1 MQITCKECNK
11 NIDLPDSKVP
21 EVPTFSVKCPHCGQK
36 SRVDRKPGKS
46 VPPATPRPQSSS
58 TSNPTE
64 PEIYPP
70 EAQVVFIYSK
80 NSSWKTQLEHYF
92 RKKGGFVSS
101 AGDSEGGVR
110 KLQLNRY
117 DTIMLEDSEETV
129 PMQREINSWPGI
141 KRRDVNYLLIGDKAR
156 SFDPQEAFVRGVNT
170 YLNQGDM
177 GEAVELIVKC
187 EARFDQ
193 RNALWYLMKDKSE

>member
-1 MQITCKECNK
+1 MQITCTECNK
-11 NIDLPDSKVP
+11 DIDLPDSKVP

-36 SRVDRKPGKS
+36 TRVDRKPGKS
-46 VPPATPRPQSSS
+46 AADATPRPGRSALSKA
-58 TSNPTE
+58 TE

-70 EAQVVFIYSK
+70 DAQVVFIYAESTG
-80 NSSWKTQLEHYF
+80 WKPQLEHYF

-117 DTIMLEDSEETV
+117 DTIMLEDIEETV

-177 GEAVELIVKC
+177 EEAVELIVKC

-193 RNALWYLMKDKSE
+193 RNALWYLMRGEAE